1 MPYGSLLFF
10 TKKGMIKKTEWS
22 EYEQRKDVFQAT
34 KLNDDDELLAVEE
47 DTTEEDTIM
56 IVTKQGICLNATKD
70 DIPTQGRVSTGVR
83 GIMLRDDDS
92 VVLMTQ
98 INDEGEIIVVTDEG
112 KFKKVIASQI
122 EKSKRYRKG
131 SIIVSMRDGA
141 SVLCAAYVTAPY
153 MLAIV
158 DKSNNVSEVSSE
170 TLPIM
175 LQSVKA
181 RKLPKYA
188 ENSIESVIP
197 MPYKKDE

>member
-1 MPYGSLLFF
+1 
-10 TKKGMIKKTEWS
+10 
-22 EYEQRKDVFQAT
+22 
-34 KLNDDDELLAVEE
+34 
-47 DTTEEDTIM
+47 
-56 IVTKQGICLNATKD
+56 
-70 DIPTQGRVSTGVR
+70 
-83 GIMLRDDDS
+83 
-92 VVLMTQ
+92 MTQ

-153 MLAIV
+153 MLTIV